1 MAAEDRGYYMC
12 QVAKRQLRSF
22 SKLLVVGEHGPHD
35 LDDRALGRGGAAD
48 HHRRG
53 EQPQHGVRQG
63 ETQRQPHLQEPR
75 GFDSLLIS
83 LFL

>member
-12 QVAKRQLRSF
+12 QVAKRQLTCF
-22 SKLLVVGEHGPHD
+22 PKLLVAGEHGPHD

-53 EQPQHGVRQG
+53 EQPQHGVCQG
-63 ETQRQPHLQEPR
+63 EAQRQPHLQEPR
-75 GFDSLLIS
+75 GL
-83 LFL
+83 